1 MVKLENGY
9 LPETLA
15 EALEIRPAEKV
26 VPYAGG
32 TDLMV
37 EAAEEATYLFLNQL
51 PELSRV
57 RITDDTLEIGA
68 ACTYTELLNHEAVP
82 QVLKDAM
89 IRIASPATRNQATPA
104 GNICNASP
112 KADSALIFV
121 AAGAR
126 LRLRIVSGERVV
138 PISEF
143 FIDRG
148 KTCLREDELLTEIL
162 MPRRGLENYYYKK
175 IGARAAM
182 AISRVSFV
190 AIYGEADGRIER
202 MSIAFGA
209 VSGVVLR
216 FPEAEAMM
224 IGRTIPEAKAM
235 KADFL
240 KEYDERIVPIRGR
253 VSATYRKQACMN
265 LLNDFLESRGI

>member
-1 MVKLENGY
+1 M
-9 LPETLA
+9 
-15 EALEIRPAEKV
+15 
-26 VPYAGG
+26 
-32 TDLMV
+32 
-37 EAAEEATYLFLNQL
+37 
-51 PELSRV
+51 
-57 RITDDTLEIGA
+57 
-68 ACTYTELLNHEAVP
+68 
-82 QVLKDAM
+82 
-89 IRIASPATRNQATPA
+89 
-104 GNICNASP
+104 
-112 KADSALIFV
+112 IFV

-126 LRLRIVSGERVV
+126 LRLRSVSGERVV

-216 FPEAEAMM
+216 FLCMAP
-224 IGRTIPEAKAM
+224 TIISLA
-235 KADFL
+235 FL
-240 KEYDERIVPIRGR
+240 SASSLAL
-253 VSATYRKQACMN
+253 VSIS
-265 LLNDFLESRGI
+265 LIS

>member
-1 MVKLENGY
+1 MVNLENGY
-9 LPETLA
+9 LPETLD
-15 EALEIRPAEKV
+15 EALAIRAAEKV
-26 VPYAGG
+26 TPYAGG

-37 EAAEEATYLFLNQL
+37 EAKENATYLFLNQL
-51 PELSRV
+51 PELSRIQ
-57 RITDDTLEIGA
+57 ITDDTIEIGA
-68 ACTYTELLNHEAVP
+68 GCTYTELLNHDAIP

-121 AAGAR
+121 AADAK
-126 LRLRIVSGERVV
+126 LRLRSVNGERIV
-138 PISEF
+138 PIREF

-148 KTCLREDELLTEIL
+148 KTCLRDDELLTEIL
-162 MPRRGLENYYYKK
+162 LPRVGLDDYYYKK

-190 AIYGEADGRIER
+190 ALYGEEAGRITK

-216 FPEAEAMM
+216 FPEVEALM
-224 IGRTIPEAKAM
+224 IGKTIEEAKNA
-235 KADFL
+235 KSTFL
-240 KEYDERIVPIRGR
+240 AKYDELIVPIRGR
-253 VSATYRKQACMN
+253 VSATYRKQACMA
-265 LLNDFLESRGI
+265 LLEDFLTSRGI

>member
-1 MVKLENGY
+1 MVKLGNGY
-9 LPETLA
+9 LPETLE
-15 EALEIRPAEKV
+15 EALEIRATEKV

-37 EAAEEATYLFLNQL
+37 EAAEDATYLFLNQL

-126 LRLRIVSGERVV
+126 LRLRSVSGERVV

-209 VSGVVLR
+209 VSGVILR
-216 FPEAEAMM
+216 FPEFEAMM
-224 IGRTIPEAKAM
+224 VGKTIEEAKAL
-235 KADFL
+235 KGEFL
-240 KEYDERIVPIRGR
+240 AKFDEAIVPIRGR
-253 VSATYRKQACMN
+253 VSAIYRKQACMS
-265 LLNDFLESRGI
+265 LLNDFLASRGI

>member
-1 MVKLENGY
+1 MVNLENGY
-9 LPETLA
+9 LPETLD
-15 EALEIRPAEKV
+15 EALAIRSAEKV
-26 VPYAGG
+26 TPYAGG

-37 EAAEEATYLFLNQL
+37 EAKENATYLFLNQL
-51 PELSRV
+51 PELSRIN
-57 RITDDTLEIGA
+57 ITDDTIEIGA
-68 ACTYTELLNHEAVP
+68 ACTYTELLNHEAIP

-121 AAGAR
+121 AADAK
-126 LRLRIVSGERVV
+126 LRLRSVNGERIV
-138 PISEF
+138 PIMEF

-148 KTCLREDELLTEIL
+148 KTCLREDELLTGIIIA
-162 MPRRGLENYYYKK
+162 RTGLDNYYYKK

-190 AIYGEADGRIER
+190 AIYGEEAGRITK

-216 FPEAEAMM
+216 FPEVEAMM
-224 IGRTIPEAKAM
+224 IGKTIEEAKNA
-235 KADFL
+235 KSAFL
-240 KEYDERIVPIRGR
+240 AKYDELIVPIRGR
-253 VSATYRKQACMN
+253 VSATYRKQACMA
-265 LLNDFLESRGI
+265 LLEDFLTSRGI

>member
-1 MVKLENGY
+1 MVKLEYGY

-15 EALEIRPAEKV
+15 EALEIRAAEKV

-37 EAAEEATYLFLNQL
+37 EAEEHATYLFLNQL
-51 PELSRV
+51 AELSRINV
-57 RITDDTLEIGA
+57 TEDMLEIGA

-89 IRIASPATRNQATPA
+89 ILIASPATRNQATPA

-121 AAGAR
+121 AAEAK
-126 LRLRIVSGERVV
+126 LRLRSVHGERIV
-138 PISEF
+138 PIGEF
-143 FIDRG
+143 FVGRG
-148 KTCLREDELLTEIL
+148 KTILRDDELLTEIL
-162 MPRRGLENYYYKK
+162 LPRRGLDNYYYKK
-175 IGARAAM
+175 IGARASM

-190 AIYGEADGRIER
+190 AIFGEEAGRITR

-209 VSGVVLR
+209 ISSVILR
-216 FPEAEAMM
+216 FPEFEALM
-224 IGRTIPEAKAM
+224 IGKTIEEAKAL
-235 KADFL
+235 KGEFL
-240 KEYDERIVPIRGR
+240 AKFDEAIVPIRGR
-253 VSATYRKQACMN
+253 VSATYRKQACMS
-265 LLNDFLESRGI
+265 LLNDFLASRGI